1 MNCPSCGKEMETGS
15 MTTGGRMLHWI
26 PDDGFEQEMICGI
39 SLFRGTIPA
48 YCCRSCRRLVVDYE
62 KRKKVIL

>member
-1 MNCPSCGKEMETGS
+1 
-15 MTTGGRMLHWI
+15 MLHWI
-26 PDDGFEQEMICGI
+26 PDDGFARETICGI